1 MLLGSNL
8 PELTNLELRKTS
20 GRVSRAWL
28 SREFVAEL
36 QGKQAAC
43 RRRRRDSLQG
53 KKFRNSPLGSREAKI
68 ELKLRLARKAGKKKR
83 GKKRKLE
90 GTVTLKGHGNWT
102 RSPATADGQELSPP
116 SREHKEQPRSPQA
129 GWPHYGS
136 RKIMERVLQ
145 GHVSEEMQT
154 AWLGQ
159 HEHPRDK
166 PCLPNLTAFGQE
178 DWICGQAKSSGCCS
192 LHLQQ
197 AFQTVLDGV
206 MVQSMASMSQQ
217 CTRTQKVKGTLHRAK
232 QKEA

>member
-1 MLLGSNL
+1 M
-8 PELTNLELRKTS
+8 
-20 GRVSRAWL
+20 
-28 SREFVAEL
+28 
-36 QGKQAAC
+36 
-43 RRRRRDSLQG
+43 
-53 KKFRNSPLGSREAKI
+53 
-68 ELKLRLARKAGKKKR
+68 
-83 GKKRKLE
+83 
-90 GTVTLKGHGNWT
+90 
-102 RSPATADGQELSPP
+102 
-116 SREHKEQPRSPQA
+116 EQ
-129 GWPHYGS
+129 
-136 RKIMERVLQ
+136 VLQ

-178 DWICGQAKSSGCCS
+178 DWISGQGKSSGCCS

-232 QKEA
+232 QKEE